1 MSNASVPL
9 FIQNRRRMGLL
20 FILPAVLYLLVFLI
34 IPIATAIVI
43 SLTKYS
49 ILSSPQFIGF
59 KNYIRIF
66 SMPTFWNSLQVTG
79 LYIVMRLTGIILLSF
94 FMALAINQNLPGGS
108 FFQAVYF
115 MPYVFPLAVT
125 SIIWKL
131 FYQPFGLIEQFT
143 NLIGLEPIFWLTS
156 ANTAL
161 LGITITTVWSAAGYY
176 SIIILA
182 GLQTIPKDVLEA
194 AEIDGANRIRRFI
207 HIILPYLK
215 PTIFFILVVG
225 TINSIRGFPPFLI
238 MTGGGP
244 GNATR
249 VIGLMIYEYGFVHLK
264 MGVGSAMSVI
274 LLVIILGITLI
285 QKKILSKG
293 EDI

>member
-1 MSNASVPL
+1 MSNISVPL
-9 FIQNRRRMGLL
+9 FIQKRRRMGLL
-20 FILPAVLYLLVFLI
+20 FILPAVLYLLIFLI
-34 IPIATAIVI
+34 IPIGTAIVI

-49 ILSSPQFIGF
+49 ILSSPQFVGL

-79 LYIVMRLTGIILLSF
+79 IYIVMRLTGIIVLAF
-94 FMALAINQNLPGGS
+94 FMALAINQNLPGGN

-131 FYQPFGLIEQFT
+131 FYQPFGLVEQFT
-143 NLIGLEPIFWLTS
+143 NIFGLEPVFWLTS
-156 ANTAL
+156 VNTAL

-194 AEIDGANRIRRFI
+194 AEIDGAGRFSRFI
-207 HIILPYLK
+207 HIIMPYLK

-264 MGVGSAMSVI
+264 MGIGSAISVV

-285 QKKILSKG
+285 QKRILSKG
-293 EDI
+293 GEI

>member
-1 MSNASVPL
+1 MSNISVPL
-9 FIQNRRRMGLL
+9 FIQKRRRMGLI

-34 IPIATAIVI
+34 IPIGTAIGI

-49 ILSSPQFIGF
+49 ILSSPQFVGL

-79 LYIVMRLTGIILLSF
+79 TYIVMRLTGIIVLAF
-94 FMALAINQNLPGGS
+94 FMALAINQNLPGGN

-143 NLIGLEPIFWLTS
+143 NIFGLEPIFWLTS
-156 ANTAL
+156 VNTAL

-194 AEIDGANRIRRFI
+194 AEIDGAGRFSRFI
-207 HIILPYLK
+207 HIIMPYLK

-264 MGVGSAMSVI
+264 MGIGSAISVV

-285 QKKILSKG
+285 QKRILSKG
-293 EDI
+293 GEI

>member
-59 KNYIRIF
+59 RNYIRIF

-79 LYIVMRLTGIILLSF
+79 LYIVLRLTGIILLSF

>member
-1 MSNASVPL
+1 
-9 FIQNRRRMGLL
+9 MGLL

>member
-1 MSNASVPL
+1 MSNASIPL
-9 FIQNRRRMGLL
+9 FIRNRRRMGLI

-34 IPIATAIVI
+34 IPIGTAIGI

-49 ILSSPQFIGF
+49 ILSSPQFVGL

-79 LYIVMRLTGIILLSF
+79 VYIVMRLTGIIVLAF
-94 FMALAINQNLPGGS
+94 FMALAINHNLPGGN

-143 NLIGLEPIFWLTS
+143 NSIGLEPIFWLTS
-156 ANTAL
+156 VNTAL

-182 GLQTIPKDVLEA
+182 GLQTIPRDVLEA
-194 AEIDGANRIRRFI
+194 AEIDGANRISRFI
-207 HIILPYLK
+207 HIIMPYLK
-215 PTIFFILVVG
+215 PTLFFILVVG

-264 MGVGSAMSVI
+264 MGVGSAMSVV

-285 QKKILSKG
+285 QKRILSKG
-293 EDI
+293 GEI

>member
-1 MSNASVPL
+1 
-9 FIQNRRRMGLL
+9 
-20 FILPAVLYLLVFLI
+20 
-34 IPIATAIVI
+34 
-43 SLTKYS
+43 
-49 ILSSPQFIGF
+49 
-59 KNYIRIF
+59 
-66 SMPTFWNSLQVTG
+66 MPTFWNSLQVTG
-79 LYIVMRLTGIILLSF
+79 IYIVMRLTGIIVLAF
-94 FMALAINQNLPGGS
+94 FMALAINQNLPGGN

-131 FYQPFGLIEQFT
+131 FYQPFGLVEQFT
-143 NLIGLEPIFWLTS
+143 NIFGLEPIFWLTS
-156 ANTAL
+156 VNTAL

-194 AEIDGANRIRRFI
+194 AEIDGAGRFSRFI
-207 HIILPYLK
+207 HIIMPYLK

-264 MGVGSAMSVI
+264 MGIGSAISVV

-285 QKKILSKG
+285 QKRILSKG
-293 EDI
+293 GEI

>member
-1 MSNASVPL
+1 MSNASIPL
-9 FIQNRRRMGLL
+9 FIRKRRRMGFI

-34 IPIATAIVI
+34 IPIGTAIGI

-49 ILSSPQFIGF
+49 ILSAPQFVGF

-79 LYIVMRLTGIILLSF
+79 IYIAMRLTGIIVLAF
-94 FMALAINQNLPGGS
+94 FMALAINQNLPGGN

-143 NLIGLEPIFWLTS
+143 TSIGMEPIFWLTS
-156 ANTAL
+156 VNTAL

-182 GLQTIPKDVLEA
+182 GLQTIPRDVLEA
-194 AEIDGANRIRRFI
+194 AEIDGAGRIRRFI
-207 HIILPYLK
+207 HIIMPYLK

-244 GNATR
+244 GNTTR

-264 MGVGSAMSVI
+264 MGVGSAMSVV

-285 QKKILSKG
+285 QKKVLSKG
-293 EDI
+293 GEI

>member
-1 MSNASVPL
+1 MSNSSIPL
-9 FIQNRRRMGLL
+9 YIQKQRRMGML
-20 FILPAVLYLLVFLI
+20 FILPAILYLLIFLI
-34 IPIATAIVI
+34 IPIGTAIVI

-49 ILSSPQFIGF
+49 ILSKPQFIGL
-59 KNYIRIF
+59 KNYIRVF

-79 LYIVMRLTGIILLSF
+79 IYVVSRLSGILILSF
-94 FMALAINQNLPGGS
+94 FMALAINQNLIGS
-108 FFQAVYF
+108 KFFQAVYF

-143 NLIGLEPIFWLTS
+143 NMLGLEPIFWLTS
-156 ANTAL
+156 IDTAL

-176 SIIILA
+176 SLIILA
-182 GLQTIPKDVLEA
+182 GLQTIPRDVLEA
-194 AEIDGANRIRRFI
+194 AEIDGAGNVRRFF
-207 HIILPYLK
+207 HIILPFLK

-264 MGVGSAMSVI
+264 MGIGSAMSVV
-274 LLVIILGITLI
+274 LLAIILTITLI
-285 QKKILSKG
+285 QKKMMSKG
-293 EDI
+293 GEV

>member
-1 MSNASVPL
+1 MSNVSVPL
-9 FIQNRRRMGLL
+9 FIQKRRRMGLI

-34 IPIATAIVI
+34 IPIGTAIGI

-49 ILSSPQFIGF
+49 ILSAPKFVGL
-59 KNYIRIF
+59 KNYVRIF

-79 LYIVMRLTGIILLSF
+79 IYIIMRLTGIIILAF
-94 FMALAINQNLPGGS
+94 FMALAINQNLPGGN

-131 FYQPFGLIEQFT
+131 FYQPFGLIEQLT
-143 NLIGLEPIFWLTS
+143 TSIGLEPIFWLTS
-156 ANTAL
+156 VNTAL

-182 GLQTIPKDVLEA
+182 GLQTIPRDVLEA
-194 AEIDGANRIRRFI
+194 AEIDGANRIRRFLY
-207 HIILPYLK
+207 IILPYLK

-264 MGVGSAMSVI
+264 MGIGSAISLV
-274 LLVIILGITLI
+274 LLVIILGITLV
-285 QKKILSKG
+285 QKRVLSKG
-293 EDI
+293 GEI

>member
-1 MSNASVPL
+1 MSNVSVPL
-9 FIQNRRRMGLL
+9 FIQKRRRMGLI

-34 IPIATAIVI
+34 IPIGTAIGI

-49 ILSSPQFIGF
+49 ILSSPQFVGL

-79 LYIVMRLTGIILLSF
+79 IYIVMRLTGIIVLAF
-94 FMALAINQNLPGGS
+94 FMALAINQNLPGGN

-131 FYQPFGLIEQFT
+131 FYQPFGLVEQFT
-143 NLIGLEPIFWLTS
+143 NIFGLEPIFWLTS

-194 AEIDGANRIRRFI
+194 AEIDGAGRFSRFI
-207 HIILPYLK
+207 HIIMPYLK

-264 MGVGSAMSVI
+264 MGIGSAISVV

-285 QKKILSKG
+285 QKRILSKG
-293 EDI
+293 GEI

>member
-1 MSNASVPL
+1 MSNISVPL
-9 FIQNRRRMGLL
+9 FIQKRRRMGLI

-34 IPIATAIVI
+34 IPIGTAIGI

-49 ILSSPQFIGF
+49 ILSSPQFVGL

-79 LYIVMRLTGIILLSF
+79 IYIVMRLTGIIVLAF
-94 FMALAINQNLPGGS
+94 FMALAINQNLPGGN

-131 FYQPFGLIEQFT
+131 FYQPFGLVEQFT
-143 NLIGLEPIFWLTS
+143 NIFGLEPIFWLTS
-156 ANTAL
+156 VNTAL

-194 AEIDGANRIRRFI
+194 AEIDGAGRFSRFI
-207 HIILPYLK
+207 HIIMPYLK

-264 MGVGSAMSVI
+264 MGIGSAISVV

-285 QKKILSKG
+285 QKRILSKG
-293 EDI
+293 GEI

>member
-59 KNYIRIF
+59 RNYIRIF
-66 SMPTFWNSLQVTG
+66 LMPTFWNSLQVTG
-79 LYIVMRLTGIILLSF
+79 LYIVLRLTGIILLSF

-143 NLIGLEPIFWLTS
+143 NFIGLEPIFWLTS

>member
-1 MSNASVPL
+1 
-9 FIQNRRRMGLL
+9 MGLL

-143 NLIGLEPIFWLTS
+143 NFIGLEPIFWLTS

>member
-143 NLIGLEPIFWLTS
+143 NFIGLEPIFWLTS

>member
-1 MSNASVPL
+1 
-9 FIQNRRRMGLL
+9 MGLL

-79 LYIVMRLTGIILLSF
+79 LYIVMRLIGIILLSF

-156 ANTAL
+156 VNTAL

-225 TINSIRGFPPFLI
+225 TINSIRGFLPFLI
-238 MTGGGP
+238 MTVGGT
-244 GNATR
+244 GNATW
-249 VIGLMIYEYGFVHLK
+249 VI
-264 MGVGSAMSVI
+264 
-274 LLVIILGITLI
+274 
-285 QKKILSKG
+285 
-293 EDI
+293 